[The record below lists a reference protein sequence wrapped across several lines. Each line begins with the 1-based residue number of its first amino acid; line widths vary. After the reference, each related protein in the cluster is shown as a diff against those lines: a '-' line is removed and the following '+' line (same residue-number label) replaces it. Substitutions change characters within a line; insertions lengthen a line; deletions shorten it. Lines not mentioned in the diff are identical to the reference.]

1 MGNFHSPSNGLL
13 AVSDGHSRNSLS
25 WRDANPSQPPVS
37 TEPRQGQL
45 VRSLGLFSA
54 FIITVSAVVGSGIYK
69 KVAPMSAEL
78 GDPWLVILCWVLAG
92 LVSLFGALSNAE
104 ISGLLAD
111 SGGEYVYYRK
121 IYNRFFAFLFGWSS
135 FAVIRSASL
144 ASIAYV
150 FAQSFHSLVP
160 LPRMPQ
166 SVEEFSIFGV
176 FTPFDNFGVKSMAI
190 IVIIALSYVNF
201 RGLRFGSGLSKIT
214 TYIVVSSIFIII
226 VLGFSI
232 GGGGLH
238 NMNTLATSANPAN
251 LHDSSFISH
260 IFAAMLAA
268 FWAYEGWSSTSLI
281 GGEIRNPYRN
291 LPLALIFGVLFVMAL
306 YCTINFVY
314 LYILPIDQI
323 IAVHQAQNEIA
334 AVAAVKQFLGEPG
347 VLVILILILFTTFGA
362 TNRTVLPP
370 QRLYYAMAKEGLFF
384 RKAAHIH
391 PNYHTPG
398 PAIFYQCVWSA
409 VLVLSGSFDQ
419 LTDMLVFASFFFYGA
434 TTLAV
439 FILRKRMPDTP
450 RPVKAWGYPVIPAL
464 FILFCITLIAVTLM
478 DKPREAL
485 LGLTL
490 MLSGMPFYW
499 YWTRKDARR
508 KT

>member
-1 MGNFHSPSNGLL
+1 
-13 AVSDGHSRNSLS
+13 LS
-25 WRDANPSQPPVS
+25 A
-37 TEPRQGQL
+37 EPRQGQL

-92 LVSLFGALSNAE
+92 LISLFGALSNAE

-111 SGGEYVYYRK
+111 SGGEYAYYRK
-121 IYNRFFAFLFGWSS
+121 IYNRFFAFLYGWSS

-150 FAQSFHSLVP
+150 FAQSFHSLVS
-160 LPRMPQ
+160 LPRLPESWEQ
-166 SVEEFSIFGV
+166 VSLYGV
-176 FTPFDNFGVKSMAI
+176 FTPFDNFGVKSLAI
-190 IVIIALSYVNF
+190 FIIIALSYVNF
-201 RGLRFGSGLSKIT
+201 RGLRFGSGLAKIT
-214 TYIVVSSIFIII
+214 TYIVVTSIFIII
-226 VLGFSI
+226 ILGFAI

-238 NMNTLATSANPAN
+238 NLSMAATSVTPAR
-251 LHDSSFISH
+251 LGDSSFISH
-260 IFAAMLAA
+260 LFAAMLAA
-268 FWAYEGWSSTSLI
+268 FWAYEGWSSTALI

-314 LYILPIDQI
+314 LYILPVDQI

-334 AVAAVKQFLGEPG
+334 AVAVVKQFLGPAG
-347 VLVILILILFTTFGA
+347 AMAISLLILFTTFGA
-362 TNRTVLPP
+362 TNSTVLPP
-370 QRLYYAMAKEGLFF
+370 PRLYYAMAKEGLFF
-384 RKAAHIH
+384 HKAAHIH
-391 PNYHTPG
+391 PDYHTPG
-398 PAIFYQCVWSA
+398 AALGYQAVWSS

-434 TTLAV
+434 TTFAV
-439 FILRKRMPDTP
+439 FLLRRRMPDAP
-450 RPVKAWGYPVIPAL
+450 RPVKAWGYPVIPGL
-464 FILFCITLIAVTLM
+464 FIVFCITLIAITLM

-485 LGLTL
+485 LGLVL
-490 MLSGMPFYW
+490 MFSGMPFYW
-499 YWTRKDARR
+499 YWTRRGAKD
-508 KT
+508 